1 MAKDKE
7 IAVLRSAES
16 LPQRFDHQMERLF
29 DDFFRRRWPRA
40 LSFDWPS
47 FGSASA
53 FGAANGSDDLPRVD
67 VIDGAEQVVVR
78 AEMPGVAA
86 KDVEVSVSDST
97 ITIRGATE
105 SDETQK
111 DGDYWRRE
119 ISRGTS
125 ARTVTLPGDI
135 DAEHATARL
144 KDGLLEVTLPKTAK
158 AKRQRI
164 AVSA

>member
-7 IAVLRSAES
+7 IAVLRSGES

-40 LSFDWPS
+40 LSFDWPT
-47 FGSASA
+47 FGAASA
-53 FGAANGSDDLPRVD
+53 FGNGGDDVPRVD
-67 VIDGAEQVVVR
+67 VIDAAEQVVVR

-105 SDETQK
+105 SDETRQ

-125 ARTVTLPGDI
+125 ARTVALPGDI

-144 KDGLLEVTLPKTAK
+144 KDGMLEVTLPKTAK

-164 AVSA
+164 AISA